1 MKGVS
6 AGTTTAQDGEGD
18 AAWLVQRVLRRP
30 DARSC
35 AQAAQ
40 GRRGNETALRCWV
53 RAVRSWAGAP
63 PLEQAGARMLATG
76 NNPRSEHIN
85 LP

>member
-53 RAVRSWAGAP
+53 RAVRSWVRVAGDGSVAD
-63 PLEQAGARMLATG
+63 G
-76 NNPRSEHIN
+76 RSRGEKVLYSIN